1 MRILYVVP
9 AAQDVPLAI
18 TNADRT
24 ARVCPRQLK
33 QGVERLGVE
42 ADYFPIGG
50 TYSRWNYV
58 NAAAK
63 FFMMSLR
70 GELDKYDIIH
80 AHYGFHGV
88 VARCQFR
95 HPMVLSLMGS
105 DVYRKLERQIARV
118 SSTLYP
124 RPCPF
129 ENERPANDYLA
140 KVIPYGTDV
149 DIFKPADQQ
158 TARTKLGLPE
168 EEEACPLSY
177 NPARV
182 YHKRPDII
190 EAAVKQIPEA
200 EMIVAY
206 GKTSEQVAEYM
217 NACDVLAMASSYEG
231 SPGTIREAL
240 ACNMPIVSV
249 DVADVKM
256 HISDVEGCYTC
267 EREPNDMAA
276 KLRLAFADSQRLA
289 HGRERALP
297 YSLEVCAART
307 IEVYNRI
314 LKSAGKSHESKITHR
329 AGQDMFIKIAR
340 ILSRSGALASNGPLK
355 PFVRDSLEA

>member
-9 AAQDVPLAI
+9 AVQDVPLAI

-24 ARVCPRQLK
+24 AHVCPRQLK

-58 NAAAK
+58 KAAAK

-80 AHYGFHGV
+80 SHYGFHGV

-95 HPMVLSLMGS
+95 RPMVLSLMGS
-105 DVYRKLERQIARV
+105 DVYRKWERQIARV
-118 SSTLYP
+118 LVHMVSAVIVPGAQMKALVDDYP
-124 RPCPF
+124 A
-129 ENERPANDYLA
+129 E
-140 KVIPYGTDV
+140 VIPYGTDV

-158 TARTKLGLPE
+158 TARTKLGLPKDKRLVLF
-168 EEEACPLSY
+168 PY

-256 HISDVEGCYTC
+256 HISDVEGCYMC
-267 EREPNDMAA
+267 ERELNDMAA
-276 KLRLAFADSQRLA
+276 KLRLAFADNKRLA
-289 HGRERALP
+289 HGRERALS
-297 YSLEVCAART
+297 YSLEACAART
-307 IEVYNRI
+307 IELYYRI
-314 LKSAGKSHESKITHR
+314 LEKRRKKT
-329 AGQDMFIKIAR
+329 
-340 ILSRSGALASNGPLK
+340 
-355 PFVRDSLEA
+355 

>member
-24 ARVCPRQLK
+24 AHVCPRQLK

-58 NAAAK
+58 KAAAK

-95 HPMVLSLMGS
+95 RPMVLSLMGS
-105 DVYRKLERQIARV
+105 DVYRKWERQIARV
-118 SSTLYP
+118 IVNVVSAVIVPGAQMRAVVDDYP
-124 RPCPF
+124 A
-129 ENERPANDYLA
+129 E
-140 KVIPYGTDV
+140 VIPYGTDV
-149 DIFKPADQQ
+149 DIFKPADLQ
-158 TARTKLGLPE
+158 TARTKLGLPKDKRLVLF
-168 EEEACPLSY
+168 PY

-217 NACDVLAMASSYEG
+217 NACNVLAMASSYEG

-256 HISDVEGCYTC
+256 HISDVEGCYIC
-267 EREPNDMAA
+267 ERELKDMAA
-276 KLRLAFADSQRLA
+276 KLRLAFADNKRLA

-297 YSLEVCAART
+297 YSLEACAART
-307 IEVYNRI
+307 IELYNRI
-314 LKSAGKSHESKITHR
+314 LEKRRKKA
-329 AGQDMFIKIAR
+329 
-340 ILSRSGALASNGPLK
+340 
-355 PFVRDSLEA
+355 